1 MIIPPMVELT
11 SETQLVEQ
19 RTEQAVCQGRVF
31 PCTQEESAA
40 QWNGKTPKQPHV
52 RSPVLVSEVRFI
64 HLSSGRVHVDIRD
77 LVLQDVRDLPPETGW
92 GRVPTPI
99 F

>member
-1 MIIPPMVELT
+1 MIILPMVELT

-40 QWNGKTPKQPHV
+40 QRNGQTPKQPHV
-52 RSPVLVSEVRFI
+52 RSPVLVSEVRLV
-64 HLSSGRVHVDIRD
+64 HLCSGRVHEVPAVVVW
-77 LVLQDVRDLPPETGW
+77 LEPFVRVQGQG
-92 GRVPTPI
+92 GRYGQPAP
-99 F
+99 